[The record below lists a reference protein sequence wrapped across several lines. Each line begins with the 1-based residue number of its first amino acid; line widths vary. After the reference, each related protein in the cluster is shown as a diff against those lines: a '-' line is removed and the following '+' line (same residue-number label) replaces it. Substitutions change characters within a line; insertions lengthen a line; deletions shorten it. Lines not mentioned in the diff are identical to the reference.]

1 MFEGRLNDLKKTFGD
16 TDIIFVGK
24 NSYFKVNFS
33 QIELKDLK
41 RFTVKFKLF
50 CIKMCKG
57 ENFDEEDIDSTT
69 DYKEDP
75 EVISAKIVDKIENSK
90 GIDLTQHL
98 AKSSL
103 KILKN
108 KDNEEDKKIY
118 KYHTGTKTTTID
130 TSKIT
135 FQNAKTK
142 KEIERIAKDLEDEVD
157 YFETDTEDNER
168 TAAINKL
175 SDAIAIASKD
185 SDSEE
190 DALDMLD
197 TDEINRI
204 LISLGDDDEVNI
216 SAARST
222 RMSNLDKAIMD
233 KEIHGKSIRDILS
246 TEKTPEETT
255 TVAVASPNSE
265 EWSGLSFVNLD
276 KNYDIDKD
284 ILSIFKMFANCT
296 RPMVIKDIN
305 VTDNSNSEDRVM
317 LYDVQMED
325 YKGRRFRIKLDIP
338 IMEDNRFLLRGNSKS
353 IQTQFFVMPIIKTD
367 LSRCQLSS
375 NYRKIFID
383 RFGGNG
389 GRSLPATSKL
399 LINILEID

>member
-16 TDIIFVGK
+16 TDVIFVGK
-24 NSYFKVNFS
+24 NNYFKVNFS

-50 CIKMCKG
+50 CIKMCND

-108 KDNEEDKKIY
+108 KDTEEDKKIY
-118 KYHTGTKTTTID
+118 KYHTGPKNVTLD
-130 TSKIT
+130 PSKIT

-157 YFETDTEDNER
+157 YFETDSEDNER

-204 LISLGDDDEVNI
+204 
-216 SAARST
+216 
-222 RMSNLDKAIMD
+222 
-233 KEIHGKSIRDILS
+233 
-246 TEKTPEETT
+246 
-255 TVAVASPNSE
+255 
-265 EWSGLSFVNLD
+265 
-276 KNYDIDKD
+276 KN
-284 ILSIFKMFANCT
+284 
-296 RPMVIKDIN
+296 
-305 VTDNSNSEDRVM
+305 TD
-317 LYDVQMED
+317 
-325 YKGRRFRIKLDIP
+325 
-338 IMEDNRFLLRGNSKS
+338 
-353 IQTQFFVMPIIKTD
+353 
-367 LSRCQLSS
+367 
-375 NYRKIFID
+375 
-383 RFGGNG
+383 
-389 GRSLPATSKL
+389 
-399 LINILEID
+399 